1 MTMANP
7 ARQSSDSRLN
17 LQYVLEQLDKD
28 EILNKQQLAQL
39 RKITAS
45 TTDDDDIHPLVQIAE
60 LGLQSNTRPSYP
72 LSLEQLTRWL
82 ARKTSQE
89 YMRIDPLKIDVPKVT
104 SVVSQAY
111 ASKLKILPVHVTD
124 SILTIATC
132 EPFISGWETELE
144 RIARRKVRRV
154 IINPRDLDRYLA
166 EFYGVS
172 RSLQGAVS
180 DSRNKAASPLQ
191 NFEQLIEVGKSGEP
205 DANDRHIVS
214 LVDWVLQFAFEQRAS
229 DIHLEPRRDKGR
241 VRFRIDGVLH
251 LVHEFPVVLMGAITS
266 RLKSL
271 GRMDVT
277 DKRRP
282 QDGRIKTRTPSGNE
296 VEMRLSTMPTAFGEK
311 LVLRIFDPEMLMKD
325 YAALGFTAHDLKYW
339 EKMIENPH
347 GIILVTGP
355 TGSGKTTTLYSTL
368 KQIARPELN
377 ICTIED
383 PIELVDPLFNQ
394 MQVQPVIDVTFANG
408 VRTLLR
414 QDPDIIMVGEIR
426 DRDTAEVAIQAALT
440 GHLVLSSL
448 HTNDAP
454 STITRLLDI
463 GAQPYLVG
471 ATLLGILAQRLV
483 RTLCPHCKT
492 TGEIDQEAWNRLLAP
507 VKIKPPQHCQ
517 VPVGCDE
524 CRHTGYMGRIGIYET
539 LIVDNNIRKL
549 INTTTDL
556 QLYYEAA
563 ARQGMHN
570 LRISG
575 AQKVADGLTT
585 LEEIY
590 SVVPPRKDEDQ
601 VMT

>member
-1 MTMANP
+1 MSSTVKLP
-7 ARQSSDSRLN
+7 PEYQLTTRYVVDQLQQDGILSDQQVARI
-17 LQYVLEQLDKD
+17 KT
-28 EILNKQQLAQL
+28 ILPTGA
-39 RKITAS
+39 R
-45 TTDDDDIHPLVQIAE
+45 DDNHALVTIAE
-60 LGLQSNTRPSYP
+60 LGLQSNTTPPYP

-82 ARKTSQE
+82 AKKTSQE
-89 YMRIDPLKIDVPKVT
+89 YFRIDPLKVDVARVT

-111 ASKLKILPVHVTD
+111 ANNLKILPVNVTD
-124 SILTIATC
+124 SELTVATC
-132 EPFISGWETELE
+132 EPFISGWEHELE
-144 RIARRKVRRV
+144 RITRRRIKRV
-154 IINPRDLDRYLA
+154 IINPRDIDRYLV

-172 RSLQGAVS
+172 RSIMGAVT
-180 DSRNKAASPLQ
+180 DSKNKGVHTAQ
-191 NFEQLIEVGKSGEP
+191 NFEQLVEVGKSGEP

-251 LVHEFPVVLMGAITS
+251 QVHEFPIVLMGGITS

-282 QDGRIKTRTPSGNE
+282 QDGRIKTKTPTGNE
-296 VEMRLSTMPTAFGEK
+296 VEMRLSTMPTTFGEK
-311 LVLRIFDPEMLMKD
+311 LVLRIFDPEMLIKS
-325 YAALGFTAHDLKYW
+325 YPELGFTRYDIECW
-339 EKMIENPH
+339 DKMIDNPH

-355 TGSGKTTTLYSTL
+355 TGSGKTTTLYSAL

-383 PIELVDPLFNQ
+383 PIELVDPQFNQ
-394 MQVQPVIDVTFANG
+394 MQVQPIIDVTFANG

-426 DRDTAEVAIQAALT
+426 DKETAEVAIQAALT

-454 STITRLLDI
+454 STLTRLIEI
-463 GAQPYLVG
+463 GAQPYLVS
-471 ATLLGILAQRLV
+471 ATLLGVLAQRLV

-492 TGEIDQEAWNRLLAP
+492 PGEIDQEAWERLVAP
-507 VKIKPPQHCQ
+507 TRTKLPKVIYTA
-517 VPVGCDE
+517 VGCDE
-524 CRHTGYMGRIGIYET
+524 CRHTGYLGRIGIYET
-539 LIVDNNIRKL
+539 LFIDKAMRKL
-549 INTTTDL
+549 INSTNEL

-563 ARQGMHN
+563 EKQGMRN
-570 LRISG
+570 LRLSG
-575 AQKVADGLTT
+575 AQKVANGLTT

-590 SVVPPRKDEDQ
+590 SVVPPDKD
-601 VMT
+601 T

>member
-1 MTMANP
+1 
-7 ARQSSDSRLN
+7 
-17 LQYVLEQLDKD
+17 V
-28 EILNKQQLAQL
+28 
-39 RKITAS
+39 TA
-45 TTDDDDIHPLVQIAE
+45 
-60 LGLQSNTRPSYP
+60 
-72 LSLEQLTRWL
+72 
-82 ARKTSQE
+82 
-89 YMRIDPLKIDVPKVT
+89 
-104 SVVSQAY
+104 VVSQAY
-111 ASKLKILPVHVTD
+111 ANNLQILPIEVSED
-124 SILTIATC
+124 ELTVASC
-132 EPFISGWETELE
+132 EPFISAWENELE
-144 RIARRKVRRV
+144 RITERKIKRV
-154 IINPRDLDRYLA
+154 IINPLDLHRYLG

-172 RSLQGAVS
+172 RSLKGAVS
-180 DSRNKAASPLQ
+180 DSRNDQISSIQ
-191 NFEQLIEVGKSGEP
+191 NFEQLVEVGKSGEP

-251 LVHEFPVVLMGAITS
+251 IVHEFPMVLMGAITS

-282 QDGRIKTRTPSGNE
+282 QDGRIKTKTPTGGE

-311 LVLRIFDPEMLMKD
+311 LVLRIFDPDMLMKD
-325 YAALGFTAHDLKYW
+325 FSQLGFTKHDIKTW
-339 EKMIENPH
+339 NRMINNPH

-368 KQIARPELN
+368 KQLARPELN
-377 ICTIED
+377 VCTIED

-394 MQVQPVIDVTFANG
+394 MQVQPIIDVTFANG

-426 DRDTAEVAIQAALT
+426 DSDTAEVAIQAALT

-471 ATLLGILAQRLV
+471 ATVLGILAQRLIRV
-483 RTLCPHCKT
+483 LCPHCKVE
-492 TGEIDQEAWNRLLAP
+492 GELDHNAWQKLVSPLS
-507 VKIKPPQHCQ
+507 IKPPD
-517 VPVGCDE
+517 VVYAATGCDE
-524 CRHTGYMGRIGIYET
+524 CRNTGYMGRTGIYET
-539 LIVDNNIRKL
+539 LLVDKTIRKL
-549 INTTTDL
+549 INTSKDL
-556 QLYYEAA
+556 QLYYDAA
-563 ARQGMHN
+563 DRQGMHN
-570 LRISG
+570 LRIGG
-575 AQKVADGLTT
+575 AQKIAQGLTT

-590 SVVPPRKDEDQ
+590 SVVPSRQETYEATITDDIISGDEQ
-601 VMT
+601 NAS

>member
-1 MTMANP
+1 MSSTANLP
-7 ARQSSDSRLN
+7 SEHN
-17 LQYVLEQLDKD
+17 LTTAYV
-28 EILNKQQLAQL
+28 LAQL
-39 RKITAS
+39 QHDGILSPQQIAQIKSAV
-45 TTDDDDIHPLVQIAE
+45 TTENRDDTHPLIMISD
-60 LGLQSNTRPSYP
+60 LGLQSSTVPAYP
-72 LSLEQLTRWL
+72 LTLDQLTRWL
-82 ARKTSQE
+82 ANKTGQE
-89 YMRIDPLKIDVPKVT
+89 YFRVDPLKIDVARVT
-104 SVVSQAY
+104 GVVSQAY
-111 ASKLKILPVHVTD
+111 ANNLKILPVNVTD
-124 SILTIATC
+124 HELTVATC
-132 EPFISGWETELE
+132 EPFISAWENELE
-144 RIARRKVRRV
+144 RITRRRIKRV
-154 IINPRDLDRYLA
+154 LINPRDIDRYLS

-172 RSLQGAVS
+172 RSILGAVS
-180 DSRNKAASPLQ
+180 DSRNKAVSTVQ
-191 NFEQLIEVGKSGEP
+191 NFEQLVEVGKSGEP

-251 LVHEFPVVLMGAITS
+251 LVHEFPIVLMGAITS

-282 QDGRIKTRTPSGNE
+282 QDGRIKTKTPAGNE
-296 VEMRLSTMPTAFGEK
+296 VEMRLSTMPTTFGEK
-311 LVLRIFDPEMLMKD
+311 LVLRIFDPEMLIKGYPD
-325 YAALGFTAHDLKYW
+325 LGFTKYDIECW
-339 EKMIENPH
+339 EKMIDNPH

-355 TGSGKTTTLYSTL
+355 TGSGKTTTLYSAL

-383 PIELVDPLFNQ
+383 PIELVDPQFNQ
-394 MQVQPVIDVTFANG
+394 MQVQPGIDVTFANG

-426 DRDTAEVAIQAALT
+426 DKETAEVAIQAALT

-454 STITRLLDI
+454 STLTRLIDI
-463 GAQPYLVG
+463 GAQPYLVS
-471 ATLLGILAQRLV
+471 ATLLGVLAQRLV

-492 TGEIDQEAWNRLLAP
+492 RGEVDREAWERLVAP
-507 VKIKPPQHCQ
+507 AKTRLPKSVYQ
-517 VPVGCDE
+517 PVGCDE
-524 CRHTGYMGRIGIYET
+524 CRHTGYLGRIGIYES
-539 LIVDNNIRKL
+539 LFVDNIIRKL
-549 INTTTDL
+549 INTTNDL
-556 QLYYEAA
+556 QLYHEAA
-563 ARQGMHN
+563 EDQGMRN

-590 SVVPPRKDEDQ
+590 SVVPPQRE
-601 VMT
+601 T